1 MSKKKQ
7 KEVKQPVKPSQSGR
21 KRGEKEE
28 SKVAQIL
35 TTAGV
40 GILLALVVALIVA
53 LIVVSL
59 SNRKPAESPF
69 IDEVHVT
76 YANVQSII
84 VDEQISA
91 LNEVEESR
99 DAYRE
104 LIKEKSFIVF
114 YRNED
119 LKNDEFVNAVLDA
132 KSDSV
137 GIVLYNLDL
146 FPDILGEED
155 NVLSLIEF
163 SDPKLLPFTIVISG
177 SGSQFDFFGRIENVI
192 KQSTN

>member
-1 MSKKKQ
+1 MSKKKE

-40 GILLALVVALIVA
+40 GILLALVVALIIA

-69 IDEVHVT
+69 IDEVHIT

-91 LNEVEESR
+91 LNEVEDSR
-99 DAYRE
+99 KAYRE

-155 NVLSLIEF
+155 NVLPLIEF
-163 SDPKLLPFTIVISG
+163 SDPKLLPFTIVISA

-192 KQSTN
+192 KQLTN

>member
-21 KRGEKEE
+21 KRGEKDE

-40 GILLALVVALIVA
+40 GILLALVVALIIA

-69 IDEVHVT
+69 IDEVHIT

-91 LNEVEESR
+91 LNEVEDSR
-99 DAYRE
+99 KAYRE

-155 NVLSLIEF
+155 NVLPLIEF
-163 SDPKLLPFTIVISG
+163 SDPKLLPFTIVISA

-192 KQSTN
+192 KQLTN

>member
-40 GILLALVVALIVA
+40 GILLALVVALIIA

-69 IDEVHVT
+69 IDEVHIT

-91 LNEVEESR
+91 LNEVEDSR
-99 DAYRE
+99 KAYRE

-155 NVLSLIEF
+155 NVLPLIEF
-163 SDPKLLPFTIVISG
+163 SDPKLLPFTIVISA

-192 KQSTN
+192 KQLTN